1 MKHISS
7 KFYNEKTPN
16 KKLCRTS
23 HIQFSKCI
31 WKLSYMDGNPCNKY
45 DTESVN
51 ALYTV
56 QLNTIWKRTKEYNYT

>member
-1 MKHISS
+1 
-7 KFYNEKTPN
+7 
-16 KKLCRTS
+16 
-23 HIQFSKCI
+23 
-31 WKLSYMDGNPCNKY
+31 MDGNPCNKY